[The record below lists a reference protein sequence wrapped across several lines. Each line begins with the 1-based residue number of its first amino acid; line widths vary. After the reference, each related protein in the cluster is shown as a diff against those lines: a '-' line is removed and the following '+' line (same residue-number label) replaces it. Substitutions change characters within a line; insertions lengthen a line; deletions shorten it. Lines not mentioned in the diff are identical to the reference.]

1 MRGWLK
7 EARTERWL
15 TLKDVAENLDITE
28 SYYCMIENGER
39 QRKMDIVLAR
49 KLSDL
54 FSIPLQKISELEDE

>member
-7 EARTERWL
+7 EARTERGL